1 MKKWNEFPHDSNE
14 FRFDSKMLKKRWPEL
29 HRGDREPLPDDA
41 SLLDAWAAFHSGEF
55 ELAVDLAEEIGI
67 AAHAVANKATG
78 IYANYLEDDEKRQLK
93 LFQGAITRAEDAI
106 EALPEDPN
114 AHYFHAFNLGRYSQ
128 NTSVVKAVKQGFAAK
143 IRTSLHRTLEL
154 EPDHAE
160 AHTAMG
166 LYHAEII
173 DKMGKLIGSMT
184 YGASESKAIEHLEAA
199 LSLTPDSPIAHI
211 EYANGL
217 YLLYGDR
224 RLDEVTE
231 LYVKASEM
239 TPRDAMERLDVEYA
253 LSELE

>member
-1 MKKWNEFPHDSNE
+1 MTKWNSFPYAAGDY
-14 FRFDSKMLKKRWPEL
+14 RFDSKTLRKRWLDL

-41 SLLDAWAAFHSGEF
+41 SLLDAWAAFHAGDF

-78 IYANYLEDDEKRQLK
+78 IYANYLEDDEKSQLR
-93 LFQGAITRAEDAI
+93 LFQGAITRAEEAI
-106 EALPEDPN
+106 EALPDNPN
-114 AHYFHAFNLGRYSQ
+114 AHYFHAFNLGRHSQ
-128 NTSVVKAVKQGFAAK
+128 SISVVKAVKQGFAGK
-143 IRTSLHRTLEL
+143 IRASLERTLAL

-184 YGASESKAIEHLEAA
+184 YGASESEAIEHLEAA
-199 LSLTPDSPIAHI
+199 LSLTPDAAIAHI

-217 YLLYGDR
+217 YLLYGDK

>member
-1 MKKWNEFPHDSNE
+1 MTKWNSFPYEADDY
-14 FRFDSKMLKKRWPEL
+14 RFDSKTLNKRWPEL

-41 SLLDAWAAFHSGEF
+41 SLLEAWAAFHSGEF

-184 YGASESKAIEHLEAA
+184 YGASESEAIEHLEAA
-199 LSLTPDSPIAHI
+199 LSLTPDAPIAHI

-217 YLLYGDR
+217 YLLYRDK

-239 TPRDAMERLDVEYA
+239 APRDAMERLDVEYA